1 MIKKCFVVAVVALC
15 SACSRSETRRSV
27 FYSNNR
33 YCNNGQHLVT
43 EAERHAQ
50 LLRAHFIGGDVGLDL
65 STLIAQTRSLSMR
78 LKRTGRL
85 KTANQF
91 DSYTDVLMYGNN
103 TIDES
108 INDVMKLVNFG
119 YLSPE

>member
-15 SACSRSETRRSV
+15 SACSRSETGRAVR
-27 FYSNNR
+27 YSNGR
-33 YCNNGQHLVT
+33 YYGGDQYLIT

-50 LLRAHFIGGDVGLDL
+50 LLRAHFLGKDVGLDL
-65 STLIAQTRSLSMR
+65 STLIAQTRALSAR
-78 LKRTGRL
+78 LKRVGKL

-91 DSYTDVLMYGNN
+91 DSYTDMLMYGNN